1 MIGATVA
8 DAAGNEVALDATEDI
23 DFALALTEE
32 ACDKAAGD
40 AEAAALA
47 TAADP
52 DATGVTAGAAKTF
65 EARRRAIMQEEIL
78 SMAAVCGGLIKS
90 RMGWKD
96 DTYCSEI
103 RSPFICEK
111 QPTKCG
117 KLFVKRALGSLAK
130 FIRRGNQRSPS
141 SNSEH
146 SDHKTKPCSRLRDRD
161 RA

>member
-1 MIGATVA
+1 
-8 DAAGNEVALDATEDI
+8 
-23 DFALALTEE
+23 
-32 ACDKAAGD
+32 
-40 AEAAALA
+40 
-47 TAADP
+47 
-52 DATGVTAGAAKTF
+52 
-65 EARRRAIMQEEIL
+65 MQEEIL

-90 RMGWKD
+90 RMGWKG
-96 DTYCSEI
+96 DTHCSEI
-103 RSPFICEK
+103 RSPFICGK

-130 FIRRGNQRSPS
+130 FIRRGNQRSAS